1 MGSLV
6 EDLLLLA
13 RLDQARPIVLEP
25 VEVNEVV
32 NDVMAASS
40 AIFPNQKISALFP
53 SAEVFILGDNDKIH
67 QAISNLVVNA
77 CTYSPDGSKIEIS
90 TQELE
95 NQILVSVKDDGPGL
109 NIDQKERVFERF
121 YRADTSRARYGQD
134 GKQGSGLGLS
144 IVDAIMHAH
153 GGTVSVK
160 SEIGRGS
167 EFTLAFPIEN
177 L

>member
-1 MGSLV
+1 M
-6 EDLLLLA
+6 
-13 RLDQARPIVLEP
+13 
-25 VEVNEVV
+25 
-32 NDVMAASS
+32 
-40 AIFPNQKISALFP
+40 
-53 SAEVFILGDNDKIH
+53 
-67 QAISNLVVNA
+67 
-77 CTYSPDGSKIEIS
+77 
-90 TQELE
+90 E

-121 YRADTSRARYGQD
+121 YRADTSRTRQGQD

-160 SEIGRGS
+160 SEIGKGS